1 MANSRYK
8 EYDFA
13 EGWASVSTICGQ
25 LDKPFLYKWYGT
37 LGWEKASK
45 INSDSKK
52 IGALIDTEICKY
64 FEDKEV
70 DEADESILQDEE
82 AKGLY
87 HQAIVNFHTVA
98 DFIQPQS
105 VMGQQVVYSREHQY
119 IGTFDRLMTVKG
131 KLVLA
136 DWKATNT
143 VGYSYRMQLEAY
155 YRALT
160 EMVKAGIIVLK
171 DKDGNLL
178 TEWDEYPLW
187 IVQFPKK
194 EEVNLNRNIIKFKP
208 KDLRFSNFLN
218 LLKFYYGKKQD
229 ELEDAPVKE
238 PKKTKKIKETK

>member
-1 MANSRYK
+1 MANSRYGQ
-8 EYDFA
+8 YDFA

-37 LGWEKASK
+37 LGWDKASK

-64 FEDKEV
+64 FEDKVV

-82 AKGLY
+82 SKALY

-105 VMGQQVVYSREHQY
+105 VVGQQVVYSRENQY
-119 IGTFDRLMTVKG
+119 IGTFDRLMIVNG

-143 VGYSYRMQLEAY
+143 VGYSYKMQLEAY

-160 EMVKAGIIVLK
+160 EMIKLGTLVLK
-171 DKDGNLL
+171 DKDGKDLP
-178 TEWDEYPLW
+178 EWDEFPLW

-194 EEVNLNRNIIKFKP
+194 EEVNLNKNIIKFKP
-208 KDLRFSNFLN
+208 KDLRFGNFLN
-218 LLKFYYGKKQD
+218 LLKFYYGKRQD
-229 ELEDAPVKE
+229 ELEDKPVKE
-238 PKKTKKIKETK
+238 IKVKKIKKEKK